1 LLSVFYYFNN
11 TGSKMKLYAQ
21 RLDHLFF
28 YNPSITAD
36 AANVI
41 IERIIVTE
49 E

>member
-1 LLSVFYYFNN
+1 MLSVFYYFNN

-36 AANVI
+36 ATNVA
-41 IERIIVTE
+41 IERIILTE